1 MLKLILRS
9 AAALVSHASLWRS
22 LILIAVVK
30 QVSSVVVLSEHIHL
44 SIVLFDFFDLLP
56 TLKLLLGHHI

>member
-1 MLKLILRS
+1 MLKLILWS
-9 AAALVSHASLWRS
+9 AATLLAHSSLRRS
-22 LILIAVVK
+22 LIAVVK

-56 TLKLLLGHHI
+56 SLKLLLGHHI